1 MSKDKME
8 ENKTRY
14 KSLIVDGTKYKTLYN
29 KKFENVPKW
38 EKVNPKK
45 ITSFIPGQVLK
56 ILVSKGKKVK
66 EGDNLLIYE
75 AMKMQSQVKAPMD
88 GTIKAIH
95 VKEGEKINKG
105 YLMLEYT

>member
-1 MSKDKME
+1 MKKDKE
-8 ENKTRY
+8 EESKVRY
-14 KSLIVDGTKYKTLYN
+14 KSLIVEGTKYKTHYN

-45 ITSFIPGQVLK
+45 ITSFIPGAVVK

-75 AMKMQSQVKAPMD
+75 AMKMQNQVKAPMD
-88 GTIKAIH
+88 GTVKDIY
-95 VKEGEKINKG
+95 VKEGEKIAKG
-105 YLMLEYT
+105 FLMVELV